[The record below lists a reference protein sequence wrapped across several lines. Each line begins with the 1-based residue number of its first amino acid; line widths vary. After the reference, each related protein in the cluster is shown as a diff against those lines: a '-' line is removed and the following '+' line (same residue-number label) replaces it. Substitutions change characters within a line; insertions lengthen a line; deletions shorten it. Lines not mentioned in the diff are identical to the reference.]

1 MTCSGSDCFLSFLV
15 CGRRGLYWPS
25 DATNDGRPFFF
36 FSLSLSLSRLL
47 SDYSNAHKEPPDAPL
62 PLSRQSKTNQLF
74 FFFRLSADCAE
85 LPSCSLSDRLFPCWA
100 RSIRRRRCP
109 SSTTLKSKSAEMSCR
124 PATPTVQGRE
134 SFRIFLLAFTGVT
147 RTHFER
153 PALYRLALA
162 HCCLFEAP

>member
-1 MTCSGSDCFLSFLV
+1 MTAGPSF
-15 CGRRGLYWPS
+15 
-25 DATNDGRPFFF
+25 
-36 FSLSLSLSRLL
+36 SLSRLL

-85 LPSCSLSDRLFPCWA
+85 LPSCSLSDRPSFSLVGRALNDDGGAHIPPHTSPRVRKCLVA
-100 RSIRRRRCP
+100 PQRRPYKDASRFVFFSWP
-109 SSTTLKSKSAEMSCR
+109 L
-124 PATPTVQGRE
+124 P
-134 SFRIFLLAFTGVT
+134 GVT

-153 PALYRLALA
+153 LALYRLALA